1 MGLSSLPA
9 PSEGMLCVLI
19 VNTALS
25 ISIIKGLVRTILHLV
40 GLRLSCLSPL
50 LPASIDA
57 RSSESFEYRISPS
70 ESYIEQFRNQ
80 APSIRFDA
88 VCRGGH
94 KREDRDCSV
103 CLSEFMP
110 ESEISKLSCGHIFH
124 RLCLEKWLDYWKI
137 TCPLCRKPMMVEEEA
152 SSPCF
157 W

>member
-1 MGLSSLPA
+1 
-9 PSEGMLCVLI
+9 MLCVLI

-25 ISIIKGLVRTILHLV
+25 ISVIKGLVRTILHLV
-40 GLRLSCLSPL
+40 GFRLACLSPSF
-50 LPASIDA
+50 PHSFIDA

-70 ESYIEQFRNQ
+70 ESYIEQFRNL

-88 VCRGGH
+88 VCGGH

-103 CLSEFMP
+103 CLTEFTP

-152 SSPCF
+152 SSSCF